1 MSRGATILTRAN
13 GLKTIPPEAA
23 ASQPGVPM
31 SGRPQPYDPL
41 VPTPVRRPGA
51 RAGGLV
57 AALVSVAAHSA
68 LLLALLAVRVQPP
81 MAPEPDP
88 ITVALYEPPPPP
100 PPEPP
105 KTAPEPA
112 GDPAPAKVSP
122 PKLPVRPPRL
132 VPPPEVEPLPAKPAP
147 APSVV
152 AELGEADL
160 MGAATA
166 GSGSGAGG
174 GGTGSG
180 GGGCDMVR
188 LLQDALRKNPRVRAA
203 LAQAHPHAVANGKA
217 VLVWNGDWVQSPGQE
232 GKGLAGV
239 RELIMLEVAF
249 APKACREDP
258 MRGLVLISLAD
269 GPGGP
274 RLALGSRRWNWS
286 DLLFAKSGR
295 SRG

>member
-1 MSRGATILTRAN
+1 
-13 GLKTIPPEAA
+13 
-23 ASQPGVPM
+23 M

-41 VPTPVRRPGA
+41 VPTPVRRR
-51 RAGGLV
+51 RATADGLI
-57 AALVSVAAHSA
+57 AATLSIAAHA
-68 LLLALLAVRVQPP
+68 GLLLALLAVRVQPP
-81 MAPEPDP
+81 MLPEAEP

-100 PPEPP
+100 PEPP
-105 KTAPEPA
+105 KLAPEPA
-112 GDPAPAKVSP
+112 GGPAPAKRSP

-132 VPPPEVEPLPAKPAP
+132 VPPPEVESLPAKPAP
-147 APSVV
+147 RPVVV

-160 MGAATA
+160 VGAATA

-174 GGTGSG
+174 VGAGPG

-203 LAQAHPHAVANGKA
+203 LAQVHPEAAARGKA

-249 APKACREDP
+249 APKACRSDP
-258 MRGLVLISLAD
+258 MRGLVLISLSD
-269 GPGGP
+269 SPGAP
-274 RLALGSRRWNWS
+274 RLALGSRAWNWS
-286 DLLFAKSGR
+286 DLLFAKSGGR
-295 SRG
+295 RG

>member
-1 MSRGATILTRAN
+1 
-13 GLKTIPPEAA
+13 
-23 ASQPGVPM
+23 M

-41 VPTPVRRPGA
+41 VPTPVHRR
-51 RAGGLV
+51 RAKADGLV
-57 AALVSVAAHSA
+57 AALVSVAAHVG
-68 LLLALLAVRVQPP
+68 LLLALLTVHVQPP

-88 ITVALYEPPPPP
+88 IAVALYEPPPPP
-100 PPEPP
+100 PEPP
-105 KTAPEPA
+105 KLAPEPA
-112 GDPAPAKVSP
+112 GDPATAKVSP

-132 VPPPEVEPLPAKPAP
+132 VPPPTVEPLPAKPAP
-147 APSVV
+147 TPQVV

-160 MGAATA
+160 IGAATA

-174 GGTGSG
+174 VGSGPG

-203 LAQAHPHAVANGKA
+203 LLQAHPAAAASGKA

-249 APKACREDP
+249 APKACRDDP
-258 MRGLVLISLAD
+258 MRGLILISLSD
-269 GPGGP
+269 SPGAP
-274 RLALGSRRWNWS
+274 RLALGSHRWNWS
-286 DLLFAKSGR
+286 DLLFAKSGGG
-295 SRG
+295 RG

>member
-1 MSRGATILTRAN
+1 
-13 GLKTIPPEAA
+13 
-23 ASQPGVPM
+23 M
-31 SGRPQPYDPL
+31 SGRPQVYDPL
-41 VPTPVRRPGA
+41 VPTPRPRR
-51 RAGGLV
+51 RAKADGLV
-57 AALVSVAAHSA
+57 AGLFSVAAHGA

-88 ITVALYEPPPPP
+88 ISVALYEPPPPP

-105 KTAPEPA
+105 KLAPEPA

-122 PKLPVRPPRL
+122 PRLPVRPPKR
-132 VPPPEVEPLPAKPAP
+132 VPPPEAEPLPVKPAP
-147 APSVV
+147 KPMVV

-160 MGAATA
+160 VGAATA

-174 GGTGSG
+174 AGNGPG

-203 LAQAHPHAVANGKA
+203 LAQVHPEAAARGKA

-249 APKACREDP
+249 APKACRDDP
-258 MRGLVLISLAD
+258 MRGLVLISLSD
-269 GPGGP
+269 GPGAP
-274 RLALGSRRWNWS
+274 RLALGSRAWNWS
-286 DLLFAKSGR
+286 DLLFAKSGGRR
-295 SRG
+295 S

>member
-1 MSRGATILTRAN
+1 
-13 GLKTIPPEAA
+13 
-23 ASQPGVPM
+23 M

-41 VPTPVRRPGA
+41 VPTPVPRRRA
-51 RAGGLV
+51 RADGLV
-57 AALVSVAAHSA
+57 AGAVSLAAHA
-68 LLLALLAVRVQPP
+68 GLLLAILAVRIQPP
-81 MAPEPDP
+81 MMDEPDP
-88 ITVALYEPPPPP
+88 IAVALYQPPPP

-105 KTAPEPA
+105 KLAPEPA
-112 GDPAPAKVSP
+112 GDPAPAKLSP
-122 PKLPVRPPRL
+122 PKLPVRPPKL
-132 VPPPEVEPLPAKPAP
+132 VPPPQVEPLPAKPAP
-147 APSVV
+147 TPQVV

-160 MGAATA
+160 IGAATA

-174 GGTGSG
+174 AGNGPG

-203 LAQAHPHAVANGKA
+203 MMQVHPEAAAKGKA

-249 APKACREDP
+249 APKACRSDP
-258 MRGLVLISLAD
+258 MRGLVLISLSDA
-269 GPGGP
+269 PGAP
-274 RLALGSRRWNWS
+274 RLALGSRSWNWS

-295 SRG
+295 ARG

>member
-1 MSRGATILTRAN
+1 
-13 GLKTIPPEAA
+13 
-23 ASQPGVPM
+23 M

-41 VPTPVRRPGA
+41 VPTPVPRR
-51 RAGGLV
+51 RAKADGLV
-57 AALVSVAAHSA
+57 AGLVSVAAHA
-68 LLLALLAVRVQPP
+68 GLLLALLTVHVQPP

-88 ITVALYEPPPPP
+88 IAVALYDPPPP

-105 KTAPEPA
+105 KLAPEPA

-132 VPPPEVEPLPAKPAP
+132 VPPPAVEPLPAKPAP
-147 APSVV
+147 TPQVV
-152 AELGEADL
+152 AELGESDL
-160 MGAATA
+160 IGAATA

-174 GGTGSG
+174 VGNGAG

-203 LAQAHPHAVANGKA
+203 LAQVHPQAAARGKA

-249 APKACREDP
+249 APKACRDDP
-258 MRGLVLISLAD
+258 MRGLILISLSD
-269 GPGGP
+269 SPGAP

-286 DLLFAKSGR
+286 DLLFAKSGGG
-295 SRG
+295 RG

>member
-1 MSRGATILTRAN
+1 
-13 GLKTIPPEAA
+13 
-23 ASQPGVPM
+23 M

-41 VPTPVRRPGA
+41 VPTPVRRR
-51 RAGGLV
+51 RATADNLV
-57 AALVSVAAHSA
+57 AATLSIAAHA
-68 LLLALLAVRVQPP
+68 GLLLAVLAVRVQPP
-81 MAPEPDP
+81 MLPEAEP

-100 PPEPP
+100 PEPP
-105 KTAPEPA
+105 KLAPEPA
-112 GDPAPAKVSP
+112 GGPAPAKRSP

-132 VPPPEVEPLPAKPAP
+132 VPPPEVESLPAKPAP
-147 APSVV
+147 RPVVV

-160 MGAATA
+160 VGAATA

-174 GGTGSG
+174 VGAGPG

-203 LAQAHPHAVANGKA
+203 LAQVHPEAAARGKA

-249 APKACREDP
+249 APKACRSDP
-258 MRGLVLISLAD
+258 MRGLVLISLSD
-269 GPGGP
+269 SPGAP
-274 RLALGSRRWNWS
+274 RLALGSRAWNWS
-286 DLLFAKSGR
+286 DLLFAKSGGR
-295 SRG
+295 RG

>member
-1 MSRGATILTRAN
+1 
-13 GLKTIPPEAA
+13 
-23 ASQPGVPM
+23 M

-41 VPTPVRRPGA
+41 VPTPVRRRRA
-51 RAGGLV
+51 RVDGLV
-57 AALVSVAAHSA
+57 AGAVSLAAHA
-68 LLLALLAVRVQPP
+68 GLLLAILAVRIQPP
-81 MAPEPDP
+81 MMDEPDP
-88 ITVALYEPPPPP
+88 IAVALYQPPPP

-105 KTAPEPA
+105 KLAPEPA
-112 GDPAPAKVSP
+112 GDPAPAKRSP
-122 PKLPVRPPRL
+122 PKLPVRSPKL
-132 VPPPEVEPLPAKPAP
+132 VPPREVEPLPAKPAP
-147 APSVV
+147 TPQVV

-160 MGAATA
+160 IGAATA

-174 GGTGSG
+174 AGSGPG

-203 LAQAHPHAVANGKA
+203 MMQVHPEAAAKGKA

-249 APKACREDP
+249 APKACRDDP

-269 GPGGP
+269 GPGAP
-274 RLALGSRRWNWS
+274 RLALGSSRWNWS

-295 SRG
+295 GRG

>member
-1 MSRGATILTRAN
+1 
-13 GLKTIPPEAA
+13 
-23 ASQPGVPM
+23 M

-41 VPTPVRRPGA
+41 VPTPVRRRRARTDGFIAGA
-51 RAGGLV
+51 A
-57 AALVSVAAHSA
+57 SVAAHGV

-81 MAPEPDP
+81 MLPESEPMV
-88 ITVALYEPPPPP
+88 VALYQPPPP

-105 KTAPEPA
+105 KLAPEPA
-112 GDPAPAKVSP
+112 GDPAPAKRSP

-132 VPPPEVEPLPAKPAP
+132 VPPLDVEPLPAKPAP
-147 APSVV
+147 KPVVV

-160 MGAATA
+160 IGAATA

-174 GGTGSG
+174 AGSGPG

-203 LAQAHPHAVANGKA
+203 LLQVHPEAAARGKA

-249 APKACREDP
+249 APKACRDDP
-258 MRGLVLISLAD
+258 MRGLVLISLSD
-269 GPGGP
+269 GPGAP
-274 RLALGSRRWNWS
+274 RLALGSRAWNWS